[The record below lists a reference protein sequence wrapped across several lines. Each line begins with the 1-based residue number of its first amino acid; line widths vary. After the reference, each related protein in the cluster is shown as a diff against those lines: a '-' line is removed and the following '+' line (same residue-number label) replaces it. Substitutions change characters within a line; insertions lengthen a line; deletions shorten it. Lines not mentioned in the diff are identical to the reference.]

1 MLQCDVPQGSML
13 ETLVFLTFVN
23 DFKKSAK
30 LFDLIMFVD
39 DTNLFYIDKNIKVLF
54 ETISKQL
61 QYVNEWFVANKLSLN
76 AGKTKG
82 IFFHKQSTH
91 NSTAL
96 RFYNFQQY
104 RDKT

>member
-1 MLQCDVPQGSML
+1 ML
-13 ETLVFLTFVN
+13 EILVFLTFVN

-54 ETISKQL
+54 ETVSKQL

-76 AGKTKG
+76 AGKAKG
-82 IFFHKQSTH
+82 IFFHKQSTR